1 MSSPNSGSESNRSS
15 GDAWFVRGG
24 GKQFG
29 PFSLKRLREFV
40 EQGKLKPTTEASSDA
55 RTWVPA
61 SQVPGLFTSASTT
74 KDPEREPTP
83 VLAPPPVLPASDSGL
98 IGLGTVP
105 PRPMFRITTPQILI
119 VCVTIFATV
128 LVWRMLSQA
137 MPPSTNYSVTG
148 SARVRSDEPNR
159 AGPPPVTRSP
169 TTVDLSWTTA
179 FPNRMPAES
188 LRMFGFGPSVPL
200 DATDAV
206 WFTPVGEKKRGP
218 HKDCLVEDSA
228 IPRVVGGG
236 TVLLGEI
243 PVGSSAPTEEL
254 YRALATSSAVISYV
268 AGFDMEV
275 EQNVHIDS
283 GGNRGPRF
291 SIRTRSLMITSVAA
305 SGELD
310 RQALLPFVG
319 KLFKTNTY
327 R

>member
-1 MSSPNSGSESNRSS
+1 
-15 GDAWFVRGG
+15 
-24 GKQFG
+24 
-29 PFSLKRLREFV
+29 
-40 EQGKLKPTTEASSDA
+40 
-55 RTWVPA
+55 
-61 SQVPGLFTSASTT
+61 
-74 KDPEREPTP
+74 
-83 VLAPPPVLPASDSGL
+83 
-98 IGLGTVP
+98 
-105 PRPMFRITTPQILI
+105 
-119 VCVTIFATV
+119 
-128 LVWRMLSQA
+128 
-137 MPPSTNYSVTG
+137 
-148 SARVRSDEPNR
+148 
-159 AGPPPVTRSP
+159 
-169 TTVDLSWTTA
+169 
-179 FPNRMPAES
+179 
-188 LRMFGFGPSVPL
+188 MFGFGPSVPL
-200 DATDAV
+200 DATDPV

-275 EQNVHIDS
+275 ERNVHIDS

-291 SIRTRSLMITSVAA
+291 SIRTRSLMITSVVA